1 MVMKSDPAAI
11 TEPVRE
17 AFEMALGSEF
27 VITSREEIASAS
39 TATFATT
46 QRIPALLRPGS
57 REDLQACL
65 AIARRFSIAVYP
77 ISSGKNWGYGSRV
90 PVADGCVVI
99 DLSRMN
105 RILDFSEEMGWVTVE
120 PGVTQQQLF
129 QYLSD
134 RKSRLWLDATGSTP
148 ESSIVGNTMERGF
161 GHTPYG
167 DHASNVCALEVVLP
181 DGEILNTGMA
191 RFPGSKS
198 AEVYRWG
205 LGPGLDGLFTQSNL
219 GIVTRMTVWLM
230 PAPEYFQAFFFRCD
244 GSEGL
249 PGIVDALRPL
259 RMNGTL
265 RSAIHLANDYKV
277 IAGIRQYPW
286 QEAGNRTPLLPET
299 MQLLRRSMKFGA
311 WNGSGGLYGTSA
323 QVAEARRLL
332 RGALKGRISK
342 IQFLDDRVLNFAG
355 RFSHTFGLISRWDI
369 SRALQLVRPVFGLMK
384 GIPTDQPLAST
395 YWRKK
400 MTPPAQMDPD
410 RDKCGLMWC
419 APVAPTHGQHAQRLA
434 EIASRVL
441 LRHGFEPMLSVTL
454 ITERAMIC
462 VVSITYDREIS
473 GEDERARACY
483 DELQSTFDQAGY
495 QPYRLGI
502 QSMKLAGDSG
512 AYSRLLETIRNSVDP
527 GRILAPGRYKAN

>member
-1 MVMKSDPAAI
+1 MVMKSDAAAI
-11 TEPVRE
+11 AEPVRE
-17 AFEMALGSEF
+17 AFQMALGGDF

-46 QRIPALLRPGS
+46 QRVPALLRPGS
-57 REDLQACL
+57 REELQACL

-77 ISSGKNWGYGSRV
+77 VSSGKNWGYGSRV

-105 RILDFSEEMGWVTVE
+105 RILGFSEEMGWVTLE
-120 PGVTQQQLF
+120 PGVTQRQLY
-129 QYLSD
+129 QYLAAL
-134 RKSRLWLDATGSTP
+134 KSRLWLDATGSTP
-148 ESSIVGNTMERGF
+148 ESSIIGNTMERGF

-167 DHASNVCALEVVLP
+167 DHAANVCALEVVLP
-181 DGEILNTGMA
+181 DGEILDTGMA
-191 RFPGSKS
+191 RFQGSQS

-205 LGPGLDGLFTQSNL
+205 LGPGLDALFTQSNL

-244 GSEGL
+244 DVGGL
-249 PGIVDALRPL
+249 PAIIDALRPL
-259 RMNGTL
+259 RMSGTL
-265 RSAIHLANDYKV
+265 RSAIHIANDYKV

-299 MQLLRRSMKFGA
+299 MQLLRKSMKFGA
-311 WNGSGGLYGTSA
+311 WNGSGGLYGTRA

-332 RGALKGRISK
+332 RESLKGRITK

-355 RFSHTFGLISRWDI
+355 RFSHTFGMISRWDI

-384 GIPTDQPLAST
+384 GIPTDQPLGST

-400 MTPPAQMDPD
+400 MTPPANMDPD
-410 RDKCGLMWC
+410 RDKCGLIWC
-419 APVAPTHGQHAQRLA
+419 APVAPAQGQHAQRLA
-434 EIASRVL
+434 EIASRIL

-454 ITERAMIC
+454 ITERALIC
-462 VVSITYDREIS
+462 VVSITYDREIA
-473 GEDERARACY
+473 GEDDRARACY
-483 DELQSTFDQAGY
+483 DELQATFDQAGY

-502 QSMKLAGDSG
+502 QSMKLAGSSG
-512 AYSRLLETIRNSVDP
+512 AYSRLIETIRNSVDP

>member
-1 MVMKSDPAAI
+1 
-11 TEPVRE
+11 
-17 AFEMALGSEF
+17 MALGSEF
-27 VITSREEIASAS
+27 VITSPEEITRAS

-57 REDLQACL
+57 RAELQACL

-77 ISSGKNWGYGSRV
+77 VSTGKNWGYGSRV
-90 PVADGCVVI
+90 PAADGCIVI

-120 PGVTQQQLF
+120 PGVTQYQLF
-129 QYLSD
+129 QFLSAQ
-134 RKSRLWLDATGSTP
+134 KSHLWLDATGSTP
-148 ESSIVGNTMERGF
+148 ESSIIGNTMERGF

-167 DHASNVCALEVVLP
+167 DHAANVCALEVVLP
-181 DGEILNTGMA
+181 DGEVLETGMA
-191 RFPGSKS
+191 RFKGSQS

-244 GSEGL
+244 DVGGL
-249 PGIVDALRPL
+249 PAIVDALRPL

-299 MQLLRRSMKFGA
+299 MQLLRGRMKFGA
-311 WNGSGGLYGTSA
+311 WNGSGGLYGTRA

-332 RGALKGRISK
+332 RRALKGRITK
-342 IQFLDDRVLNFAG
+342 IQFLDDRILSFAG

-369 SRALQLVRPVFGLMK
+369 SRALQLVRPVFGLLK
-384 GIPTDQPLAST
+384 GVPTDQPLAST

-400 MTPPAQMDPD
+400 SPPPAQMDPD
-410 RDKCGLMWC
+410 RDKCGLIWC
-419 APVAPTHGQHAQRLA
+419 APVAPIQGQHAQTLA

-441 LRHGFEPMLSVTL
+441 LWHGFEPMLSVTL
-454 ITERAMIC
+454 ITERAIIC
-462 VVSITYDREIS
+462 VVSLTYDREIP

-483 DELQSTFDQAGY
+483 NELQSTYDQAGY

-502 QSMKLAGDSG
+502 QSMKLAGGSG
-512 AYSRLLETIRNSVDP
+512 AYIRLLDTIRNSVDP
-527 GRILAPGRYKAN
+527 GGILAPGRYKAS

>member
-1 MVMKSDPAAI
+1 MQIESGASAV
-11 TEPVRE
+11 TEPIRE
-17 AFEMALGSEF
+17 AFQMALGSEF
-27 VITSREEIASAS
+27 VITSPEEITSAS

-57 REDLQACL
+57 RAELQACL
-65 AIARRFSIAVYP
+65 AIARRFNIAVYP
-77 ISSGKNWGYGSRV
+77 VSSGKNWGYGSRV
-90 PVADGCVVI
+90 PVADGCIVI

-129 QYLSD
+129 QYLSA
-134 RKSRLWLDATGSTP
+134 RKSHLWLDATGSTT
-148 ESSIVGNTMERGF
+148 ESSIIGNTMERGF

-167 DHASNVCALEVVLP
+167 DHAANVCALEVVLP
-181 DGEILNTGMA
+181 DGEVLETGMA
-191 RFPGSKS
+191 RFRGSQS

-244 GSEGL
+244 DAGGL
-249 PGIVDALRPL
+249 PAIIDALRPL

-265 RSAIHLANDYKV
+265 RSAVHIANDYKV

-286 QEAGNRTPLLPET
+286 EETTNRTPLLPEI
-299 MQLLRRSMKFGA
+299 MQLLRGRMKFGA
-311 WNGSGGLYGTSA
+311 WNGSGGLYGTRA

-332 RGALKGRISK
+332 RQALKGRITK
-342 IQFLDDRVLNFAG
+342 IQFLDDRVLAFAG
-355 RFSHTFGLISRWDI
+355 RFSQTFGMLSRWDI

-410 RDKCGLMWC
+410 RDKCGLIWC
-419 APVAPTHGQHAQRLA
+419 APVAPAQGQHAQTLA
-434 EIASRVL
+434 EITSRVL
-441 LRHGFEPMLSVTL
+441 LKHGFEPMLSITL
-454 ITERAMIC
+454 VTERALIC
-462 VVSITYDREIS
+462 VISLTYDRDVA
-473 GEDERARACY
+473 GEDDHARACY
-483 DELQSTFDQAGY
+483 EELQGELDQAGY
-495 QPYRLGI
+495 PPYRLGI
-502 QSMKLAGDSG
+502 QSMKLAGGSG
-512 AYSRLLETIRNSVDP
+512 AYARLLETIRNSVDP
-527 GRILAPGRYKAN
+527 GGILAPGRYKAN

>member
-1 MVMKSDPAAI
+1 
-11 TEPVRE
+11 
-17 AFEMALGSEF
+17 MALGIDF
-27 VITSREEIASAS
+27 VITSPEEIASAS

-57 REDLQACL
+57 RTELQACL

-77 ISSGKNWGYGSRV
+77 VSSGKNWGYGSRV
-90 PVADGCVVI
+90 PVADGSVVI

-129 QYLSD
+129 QYLAE

-148 ESSIVGNTMERGF
+148 GSSIIGNTMERGF

-167 DHASNVCALEVVLP
+167 DHAGNVCALEVMLP
-181 DGEILNTGMA
+181 DGEILETGMA
-191 RFPGSKS
+191 RFKGSQS

-244 GSEGL
+244 DAGGL
-249 PGIVDALRPL
+249 PGIIDALRPL

-265 RSAIHLANDYKV
+265 RSAIHIANDYKV

-299 MQLLRRSMKFGA
+299 MQLLRARMKFGA
-311 WNGSGGLYGTSA
+311 WNGSGGLYGTRA
-323 QVAEARRLL
+323 QVAETRRLL
-332 RGALKGRISK
+332 RRALKGRITK
-342 IQFLDDRVLNFAG
+342 IRFLDDRVLNFAE
-355 RFSHTFGLISRWDI
+355 RFSHTFGMLSRWDI
-369 SRALQLVRPVFGLMK
+369 SRTLQLVRPVFGLMK

-400 MTPPAQMDPD
+400 MTPPGQMDPD
-410 RDKCGLMWC
+410 RDKCGLIWC
-419 APVAPTHGQHAQRLA
+419 APVAPTHGQHAQTLA

-454 ITERAMIC
+454 ITERALIC
-462 VVSITYDREIS
+462 VVSITYDREIT
-473 GEDERARACY
+473 GEDDRARACY
-483 DELQSTFDQAGY
+483 EELQSTFDQAGY

-502 QSMKLAGDSG
+502 QSMKLAGGSG
-512 AYSRLLETIRNSVDP
+512 AYTRLLDTIRNSVDP
-527 GRILAPGRYKAN
+527 AGILAPGRYKAN